1 MNFSKLHPYRFEI
14 FFLSQFFI
22 LFGSILVSNSF
33 FDLWLLPAMFFIN
46 IFAGLIMMSK
56 KRLKFIVFLILIG
69 ISGFLLVYRLLT
81 NEYEEEIVFLRM
93 AINFLFY
100 LFVTYEIV
108 QQVWDAKKI
117 SSHVIFGLISGYVSI
132 GLIGYF
138 LCMTIELAVPGS
150 FHASFKGAFSRD
162 TFNDEF
168 MYFSYITLLSIGY
181 GDITPASTLAQKV
194 SVLIGL
200 IGQMYNVIITAI
212 VVGKY
217 INQLN
222 QSKNKLEK
230 E

>member
-1 MNFSKLHPYRFEI
+1 
-14 FFLSQFFI
+14 
-22 LFGSILVSNSF
+22 
-33 FDLWLLPAMFFIN
+33 MFFIN

-117 SSHVIFGLISGYVSI
+117 SSSVIFGLISGYVSI

-138 LCMTIELAVPGS
+138 ICMTIELAVPGS

-162 TFNDEF
+162 NFNDEF